1 MVTRGYDKRACACTL
16 VSHIKNPI
24 RFAREMLLH
33 GNTDLT
39 GPSNSGDS
47 GDPSGSE
54 GGAQGHSVLSGATA
68 EKLAQEWGLEMC
80 EERYYWT
87 RKRWEQ
93 HRRGLGKGKGKG
105 RRDMEGAVRGKE
117 GAESDDERDQVG
129 FWGDEE
135 GWDGLEYLPQGTVGC
150 VVLDS
155 EGMMCVATSTGG
167 LTNKLSGRIGDT
179 PTIGAGFWAEEWWD
193 ERLEKW
199 ATDQWK
205 TVQSPLARWV
215 PDVLRD
221 TLGKCL
227 PALSGYQSSA
237 AAAEFGDEKR
247 SSDGIRA
254 VALSG
259 TGNGDSFLRLAATR
273 TAAAIARFSTHHTL
287 TSAVH
292 QIAGPG
298 GELQRSAGD
307 RWGKTGEGEGGIVGI
322 ELVDGVGQI
331 VADFNCGGM
340 FRTWVDGNG
349 AERVM
354 VFNEEYRP

>member
-1 MVTRGYDKRACACTL
+1 MTTRGYDKRACACTL
-16 VSHIKNPI
+16 ISHIKNPI

-39 GPSNSGDS
+39 GPPNSGGS

-68 EKLAQEWGLEMC
+68 EKLAREWGLEMC

-93 HRRGLGKGKGKG
+93 HRRGLGKEKGSGKSDEDAA
-105 RRDMEGAVRGKE
+105 REEGMRG
-117 GAESDDERDQVG
+117 SDDERDREG

-135 GWDGLEYLPQGTVGC
+135 GWDGMEYLPQGTVGC
-150 VVLDS
+150 VVLDR
-155 EGMMCVATSTGG
+155 EGVMCVATSTGG

-179 PTIGAGFWAEEWWD
+179 PTIGAGFWAEEWFDARPEEWV
-193 ERLEKW
+193 
-199 ATDQWK
+199 AHQWK
-205 TVQSPLARWV
+205 AVQPPLARWM
-215 PDVLRD
+215 PDMLRD
-221 TLGKCL
+221 TLGECL
-227 PALSGYQSSA
+227 PALKGYERA
-237 AAAEFGDEKR
+237 AGEG
-247 SSDGIRA
+247 SSDKKRRGDSMRA

-273 TAAAIARFSTHHTL
+273 TAAAIARFSPHHTL
-287 TSAVH
+287 TSAVREV
-292 QIAGPG
+292 AGPG

-307 RWGKTGEGEGGIVGI
+307 RWGTTGEGEGGIIGI
-322 ELVDGVGQI
+322 ELVDGVGRI
-331 VADFNCGGM
+331 VAGFNCGGM
-340 FRTWVDGNG
+340 FRTWIDGSG

-354 VFNEEYRP
+354 VFQEEY